1 MIMLS
6 LRSFLGSHLWDKA
19 QYYDYEEAILA
30 EERRREAD
38 QFILD
43 TDYFNPKERD

>member
-1 MIMLS
+1 MLS

-30 EERRREAD
+30 EERRQEAD

-43 TDYFNPKERD
+43 AYYFKSEEND